1 MRPFEYHAPASLDD
15 AVALVARL
23 DDFAVMS
30 GGTSLVLL
38 MREELVRPAHVVSLR
53 GVPELRGIA
62 REGDGSLR
70 LGATTTLREAELSP
84 TVSAHCPALAEAFAA
99 VATVRI
105 RNQATVGGALAHADP
120 AQDPPVMLVALDA
133 EVAVRGAATARKP
146 LDGFFVDVFATALG
160 ERDVITAVRVPP
172 LPPGARAAYLKF
184 LPRTRDDYA
193 TVSVGVVAARDRS
206 GQIVHLRVTLGAV
219 GPTVIRA
226 RAVEDALRGRAG
238 DDRELRDAAALVR
251 DAVDPFDDARGSAA
265 YKREMARV
273 WTERALRA
281 VLR

>member
-84 TVSAHCPALAEAFAA
+84 AVRTHCPALAEAFAA

-206 GQIVHLRVTLGAV
+206 GQIVHLRVALGAV